1 MTNLWS
7 VVRLAA
13 SLNPQAVIQAGADY
27 LKTLEEERTQREWI
41 RANHHAFLAALKAE
55 QETLLAY
62 FEKRF
67 AERRETLQEFYEVL
81 HHAVETGNDHQLDS
95 SIAGIL
101 GIIRE
106 NPLLEYAEFKRAME
120 DPDTIIEL

>member
-1 MTNLWS
+1 M
-7 VVRLAA
+7 VRLAA
-13 SLNPQAVIQAGADY
+13 SVNPQAVIQAGTEY
-27 LKTLEEERTQREWI
+27 LKTLEEERAQKEWI
-41 RANHHAFLAALKAE
+41 RANHQAFLAALKVE

-62 FEKRF
+62 FDKRF

-106 NPLLEYAEFKRAME
+106 NPLLDYAEFKRAFD
-120 DPDTIIEL
+120 DPDTVIEL